1 MNWNLGN
8 FGFFDADTLKRAA
21 LAAGLGAG
29 ATALLP
35 EEAEGAV
42 RPDIV
47 GVVSNAIKEKNYK
60 GQVAGTLESP
70 LSQQALANSS
80 KYKGNTGYFT
90 EHGLTWRHESD
101 GWTPEQIAEGYKG
114 IYDSPDT
121 VVIPN
126 VLGQNH
132 TAQEALWNPNGPG
145 NHSWY
150 MPIVPHKKGFKGV
163 TIYDPETSR
172 VADELKGRGYWEGGS
187 TSSIFTPSLEEGLV
201 QPVGSG
207 TLPAVNNGPF
217 NNSLQEQLKK
227 LKLPAVGAT
236 SALGSGL
243 AMPEGAQ
250 AAGPEMPLSF
260 GEPSQLAGLAR
271 QFGLGSRGVLEGLG
285 QGITLGL
292 GDPGKGLSDLMGLPV
307 PQNETEQG
315 RVGLNSALAGVAGT
329 GLLGAGLAKAPG
341 AVVSGIGRGLSS
353 DPVTDV
359 FLTLT
364 DENFDKMLEYGH
376 HVMDLLEQYEDEL
389 GDW

>member
-1 MNWNLGN
+1 MNWNFGN

-285 QGITLGL
+285 QGLTLGL
-292 GDPGKGLSDLMGLPV
+292 GDPGKGLSDLIGLPL

-315 RVGLNSALAGVAGT
+315 RVGLNSVLAGVAGT

>member
-1 MNWNLGN
+1 MGN